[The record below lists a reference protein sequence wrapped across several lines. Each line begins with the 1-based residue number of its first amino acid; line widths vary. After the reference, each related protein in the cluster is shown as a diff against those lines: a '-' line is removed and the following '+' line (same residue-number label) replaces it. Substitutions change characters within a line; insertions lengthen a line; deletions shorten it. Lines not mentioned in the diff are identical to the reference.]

1 VSAHCCHE
9 KGQELER
16 VALHKDIRRVL
27 VVVMML
33 NLLMFVL
40 EFGAGII
47 ADSAALM
54 ADSVDMLADG
64 LVYGISLYA
73 LNKSLKWRAGMALAK
88 GAFIL
93 ALGLGVIVQIVT
105 KIVWG
110 QPPQAGIML
119 VFGALALIVN
129 VSSVALLWPYR
140 RHDVNLSSTFECSRN
155 DAYAN
160 VGVLGAAA
168 LVSLTATAWPDV
180 AIAAV
185 IAFLFIRS
193 ALRVTREAWPQYRKA
208 GAHPHAPGH
217 SHAHS
222 HTPAE

>member
-1 VSAHCCHE
+1 VSAHCCHG
-9 KGQELER
+9 KGEELER
-16 VALHKDIRRVL
+16 IALHKDIRRVL

-33 NLLMFVL
+33 NLMMFVI
-40 EFGAGII
+40 EFGAGIV

-73 LNKSLKWRAGMALAK
+73 LEKSLKWRAGMALAK

-93 ALGLGVIVQIVT
+93 ALGVGVIVEIGT
-105 KIVWG
+105 KILWG
-110 QPPQAGIML
+110 QPPASGLML
-119 VFGALALIVN
+119 VFGTLALLVN
-129 VSSVALLWPYR
+129 LSTVALLWPYR

-155 DAYAN
+155 DAFAN
-160 VGVLGAAA
+160 IGVIAAA
-168 LVSLTATAWPDV
+168 LIVSVTASPWPDI

-193 ALRVTREAWPQYRKA
+193 ALKVTRDAWPQYRHA
-208 GAHPHAPGH
+208 AHAHP
-217 SHAHS
+217 
-222 HTPAE
+222 AE

>member
-1 VSAHCCHE
+1 MSAHCCHD

-16 VALHKDIRRVL
+16 IALHKDIRRVL

-33 NLLMFVL
+33 NLMMFVL

-54 ADSVDMLADG
+54 ADSVDMLGDG

-73 LNKSLKWRAGMALAK
+73 LDRSLRWRAGMALAK
-88 GAFIL
+88 AAFIL
-93 ALGLGVIVQIVT
+93 GLGLGVVLQIVL

-110 QPPQAGIML
+110 QPPASGLML
-119 VFGALALIVN
+119 VFGGMALAAN
-129 VSSVALLWPYR
+129 VSCVALLWPYR

-155 DAYAN
+155 DVFAN
-160 VGVLGAAA
+160 VGVLAAA
-168 LVSLTATAWPDV
+168 LLVSATASPWPDI

-185 IAFLFIRS
+185 IAFLFFRS
-193 ALRVTREAWPQYRKA
+193 SLRVARDAWPQYRR
-208 GAHPHAPGH
+208 PHA
-217 SHAHS
+217 HA
-222 HTPAE
+222 AE

>member
-1 VSAHCCHE
+1 MSAHCCHD

-16 VALHKDIRRVL
+16 ISLHKDIRRVL
-27 VVVMML
+27 VVVMMI

-54 ADSVDMLADG
+54 ADSVDMLGDG

-73 LNKSLKWRAGMALAK
+73 LNKSLRWRAGMALAK
-88 GAFIL
+88 GGFIL
-93 ALGLGVIVQIVT
+93 ALGLGVILEIGL

-110 QPPQAGIML
+110 QPPASGLML
-119 VFGALALIVN
+119 VFGTMALLAN
-129 VSSVALLWPYR
+129 ATSVALLWPYR

-155 DAYAN
+155 DIFAN
-160 VGVLGAAA
+160 IGVLAAA
-168 LVSLTATAWPDV
+168 FVVSVTASPWPDI

-193 ALRVTREAWPQYRKA
+193 ALRVTREAWPQYRHA
-208 GAHPHAPGH
+208 GHVHA
-217 SHAHS
+217 
-222 HTPAE
+222 AE

>member
-1 VSAHCCHE
+1 MSAHCCHG
-9 KGQELER
+9 KGEELER
-16 VALHKDIRRVL
+16 IALHKDIRRVL

-73 LNKSLKWRAGMALAK
+73 LDRSLRWRAGMALAK

-93 ALGLGVIVQIVT
+93 GLGLGVILQIVL

-110 QPPQAGIML
+110 QPPESGIML
-119 VFGALALIVN
+119 VFGALALVAN
-129 VSSVALLWPYR
+129 VSCVALLWPYR

-155 DAYAN
+155 DVFAN
-160 VGVLGAAA
+160 VGVISAAF
-168 LVSLTATAWPDV
+168 LVSMTASPWPDI
-180 AIAAV
+180 AIAVV

-193 ALRVTREAWPQYRKA
+193 AIRVTREAWPQYRSTRIA
-208 GAHPHAPGH
+208 
-217 SHAHS
+217 
-222 HTPAE
+222 PAE